1 MASTFKN
8 AAVNLTTT
16 SRTDLYTTPSSTT
29 AVVHN
34 LTIANTD
41 GVASANIT
49 IEFYDSSTTTY
60 YKLAHLVPV
69 PGGST
74 LIFDKPINLET
85 GDKISLTASA
95 GGDLSGYASVMQIT

>member
-1 MASTFKN
+1 MASQFKN
-8 AAVNLTTT
+8 AAVDLTTT
-16 SRTDLYTTPSSTT
+16 DRTDLYTTPSLTT
-29 AVVHN
+29 SVVHN
-34 LTIANTD
+34 LTITNID
-41 GVASANIT
+41 GIASANIT
-49 IEFYDSSTTTY
+49 IEFYDSSATTY

-95 GGDLSGYASVMQIT
+95 ADDLSGFASIMQIT

>member
-1 MASTFKN
+1 MASSFKN

-16 SRTDLYTTPSSTT
+16 SRTDLYTTPASTT

-41 GVASANIT
+41 GVVSANIT

-69 PGGST
+69 PAGAT

-85 GDKISLTASA
+85 GDKISLTASVA
-95 GGDLSGYASVMQIT
+95 NDLSGFASIMQIT

>member
-8 AAVNLTTT
+8 AAVVLADT

-34 LTIANTD
+34 LTIANID
-41 GVASANIT
+41 GTNSANVT
-49 IEFYDSSTTTY
+49 IEFYDSSATTY
-60 YKLAHLVPV
+60 YKLALSTPV
-69 PGGST
+69 PAGSS

-95 GGDLSGYASVMQIT
+95 GGDLSAYASVMQIT